1 MCEKEREIAETEN
14 GVSIGERDRVWGRE
28 SLMSG
33 RERKYVCVRESQQN
47 MEWCKYKLREI
58 LCERGRELGVCV
70 CACVCMCVCVCVCV
84 CVCERERERER
95 NAFNALDF
103 STLATTKFLLRRPIL
118 KITFGCNLP
127 LS

>member
-1 MCEKEREIAETEN
+1 VCEKEREIAETEN

-58 LCERGRELGVCV
+58 LCERGREMGVCV
-70 CACVCMCVCVCVCV
+70 CVI
-84 CVCERERERER
+84 EREREREM
-95 NAFNALDF
+95 L
-103 STLATTKFLLRRPIL
+103 STPLIFPPSRRPS
-118 KITFGCNLP
+118 FCFVGQ
-127 LS
+127 S